1 MLEESLKTL
10 SKIIELTL
18 KEDEA
23 FNDLTSDLTIVE
35 GTKCNFVINAREDL
49 VFCGKKIVEEVF
61 FQLKNSAKFQ
71 NCALNLKYFF
81 TDGDFVKARESI
93 VAGSGDVKIILAGE
107 RTILNLI
114 QHLSAIAT
122 ATKKHVE
129 ALNNPKIKI
138 LDTRKTLPN
147 MRELQKYAVKCG
159 GGKNH
164 RFTLADLILIKD
176 NHINA
181 CGGVAEALE
190 MVLAKK
196 NNLKVE
202 IECDNYQ
209 QVEECLKFNPNII
222 MLDNMNFVELQ
233 QSINVIRNHSEA
245 IKIEVSGG
253 INLENIYQYRNFDID
268 FISIGSITNSAKIVD
283 IGLDFI

>member
-35 GTKCNFVINAREDL
+35 GANCNFVINAREDL

-93 VAGSGDVKIILAGE
+93 IAGSGDVKIILAGE

-164 RFTLADLILIKD
+164 RFNLADLILIKD

-209 QVEECLKFNPNII
+209 QVVECLKFNPNII
-222 MLDNMNFVELQ
+222 MLDNMNFEELQ
-233 QSINVIRNHSEA
+233 KSITAIRNCSKA
-245 IKIEVSGG
+245 IEIEISGG
-253 INLENIYQYRNFDID
+253 INLENIANYRDFDID

>member
-35 GTKCNFVINAREDL
+35 GANCNFVINAREDL

-93 VAGSGDVKIILAGE
+93 IAGSGDVKIILAGE

-164 RFTLADLILIKD
+164 RFNLADLILIKD

-209 QVEECLKFNPNII
+209 QVVECLKFNPNII
-222 MLDNMNFVELQ
+222 MLDNMNFEELQ
-233 QSINVIRNHSEA
+233 KSISAIRNCSKA
-245 IKIEVSGG
+245 IEIEVSGG
-253 INLENIYQYRNFDID
+253 INLENIANYRDFDID